1 MLLGSEVFFFEPEDS
16 STKQIIMNFMY
27 SPNLNEES
35 SIKEVNAENHFGD
48 NNNYEYTCMGIGL
61 RAEQFIGRDYES
73 NFVKQLF
80 YKEMIENNY
89 FSIIYNENSNDEGI
103 FLIGVEPHLYDKN
116 TYDEK
121 QLRHISIKGKNYL
134 VFWSLRPDNIFF
146 SINNQNINITNNLI
160 CSLEYNLGVIY
171 GTKDYFDLIKQYFFD
186 KLILEK
192 KCHEEIVNSAY
203 TVFYCYNKNDIEQF
217 PALNLY
223 LQQFLFTF
231 ILDYNDLFQEKNGK
245 YFFKII
251 FDKNNKMQWKLGK
264 PFLKKYTLY
273 YDYDAKTV
281 GFYNQD
287 LPGNNRRKRILN
299 IFLNI
304 FFIVIIGVFGYVGFF
319 YGKKFY
325 DKVRKKRIYEVEDNY
340 EYRGEES
347 TNSNTILEM
356 MIKPK

>member
-1 MLLGSEVFFFEPEDS
+1 M
-16 STKQIIMNFMY
+16 
-27 SPNLNEES
+27 
-35 SIKEVNAENHFGD
+35 
-48 NNNYEYTCMGIGL
+48 
-61 RAEQFIGRDYES
+61 
-73 NFVKQLF
+73 
-80 YKEMIENNY
+80 
-89 FSIIYNENSNDEGI
+89 
-103 FLIGVEPHLYDKN
+103 
-116 TYDEK
+116 
-121 QLRHISIKGKNYL
+121 
-134 VFWSLRPDNIFF
+134 
-146 SINNQNINITNNLI
+146 
-160 CSLEYNLGVIY
+160 
-171 GTKDYFDLIKQYFFD
+171 
-186 KLILEK
+186 
-192 KCHEEIVNSAY
+192 
-203 TVFYCYNKNDIEQF
+203 FYCYNKNDIEQF
-217 PALNLY
+217 PSLNLY

-231 ILDYNDLFQEKNGK
+231 NLDYNDLFQEKNGK

-304 FFIVIIGVFGYVGFF
+304 FYVIIIGVFGYVGFF